1 MTEIPMGGPG
11 IPPAPGATGGPGA
24 PGSPPG
30 AADEILVAF
39 AEPAEQRRLTV
50 LVRIILAIPHM
61 IVLWVLAIA
70 AEVVALICWFAA
82 LLRGRLPDGLAEFQV
97 GYLRWATRFYAY
109 LFLLTDVYPPFE
121 LADAQYPVRLR
132 AQPGPL
138 NRLAVLFRIILV
150 IPAWIVSAVLGYGLS
165 FLVMLVT
172 WLIVLIAGRMP
183 RPLHEALAAAV
194 RYQVRVTGYF
204 LMLTAR
210 YPGGLFGDPET
221 SAFGVGPAG
230 GFPAGSAG
238 PGATGATG
246 ATGGAGVTEVP
257 GAASAGP
264 WGAWGSAAPEGPVW
278 GQPAPDQPGYGQ
290 PGAGQAGYGPT
301 QGGQPGYGQ
310 PQAGQP
316 GYGQPQAGQA
326 GYGPAEAGQP
336 GYGAPAGGVAGY
348 GAPAGYGQAAP
359 GYGQPG
365 TGYGEAVPGQ
375 PGYAAAGYGAPA
387 APVRWLGGDQ
397 PWRLVLS
404 RTAKRLVV
412 LFLVLGAILMVGYVA
427 LIAGI
432 ASSSGNTVSRAE
444 ATISVEAAFARLST
458 TLSSFDSKVAA
469 CSGKLSC
476 VNKVDKQMSVA
487 FGTFAQN
494 VDGISMPGS
503 ASSAAAHRVRS
514 DANQASAGFLRLSAV
529 TSAAQYNQV
538 VASTGLEA
546 LLRRFDADY
555 QSLGATLGV
564 H

>member
-1 MTEIPMGGPG
+1 
-11 IPPAPGATGGPGA
+11 
-24 PGSPPG
+24 
-30 AADEILVAF
+30 VAF

-61 IVLWVLAIA
+61 IVLWVLGIA

-82 LLRGRLPDGLAEFQV
+82 LFSGRLPDGLAEFQV

-109 LFLLTDVYPPFE
+109 LLLLTDVYPPFE

-150 IPAWIVSAVLGYGLS
+150 IPAWIVSALLAYGLS
-165 FLVMLVT
+165 FLVMFVT

-183 RPLHEALAAAV
+183 RSLHEALAAAV
-194 RYQVRVTGYF
+194 RYQARVTGYF

-221 SAFGVGPAG
+221 SASGAGPAG

-238 PGATGATG
+238 QGTTGA
-246 ATGGAGVTEVP
+246 AGVTEAP
-257 GAASAGP
+257 GSASAGS
-264 WGAWGSAAPEGPVW
+264 WGAWASAAPEGPAW
-278 GQPAPDQPGYGQ
+278 GEPAPDQPGSG
-290 PGAGQAGYGPT
+290 T
-301 QGGQPGYGQ
+301 
-310 PQAGQP
+310 
-316 GYGQPQAGQA
+316 
-326 GYGPAEAGQP
+326 PA
-336 GYGAPAGGVAGY
+336 
-348 GAPAGYGQAAP
+348 

-375 PGYAAAGYGAPA
+375 PGYAAGYGPAA

-404 RTAKRLVV
+404 RTAKRLIV
-412 LFLVLGAILMVGYVA
+412 LFLVLGAILMAGYVA
-427 LIAGI
+427 LIVGV
-432 ASSSGNTVSRAE
+432 ASTSGNSAVNRAE
-444 ATISVEAAFARLST
+444 ATISVEAAFSRLST

-476 VNKVDKQMSVA
+476 VNQVDKQMSVA

-494 VDGISMPGS
+494 VRGISMPSS
-503 ASSAAAHRVRS
+503 ASSAAADRVRS

-538 VASTGLEA
+538 VASTGLEG
-546 LLRRFDADY
+546 LLKRFDTDY
-555 QSLGATLGV
+555 QALGSTLGA

>member
-1 MTEIPMGGPG
+1 PMGGPG
-11 IPPAPGATGGPGA
+11 IPPVPGA
-24 PGSPPG
+24 PGTGGVSGGPEGPGGTGRPG

-39 AEPAEQRRLTV
+39 AEPAEQSRLTV
-50 LVRIILAIPHM
+50 LVRVILAIPHI
-61 IVLWVLAIA
+61 IVLWVLGIA

-82 LLRGRLPDGLAEFQV
+82 LFSGRLPDGLAEFQV
-97 GYLRWATRFYAY
+97 GYLRWATRFSAY

-150 IPAWIVSAVLGYGLS
+150 IPAGIVSAVLSYGLS
-165 FLVMLVT
+165 FLVMFVT

-183 RPLHEALAAAV
+183 RPLHEAVAAAV
-194 RYQVRVTGYF
+194 RYQARVTGYF

-221 SAFGVGPAG
+221 SAFGMGPAG
-230 GFPAGSAG
+230 GDFAAGSASPG
-238 PGATGATG
+238 AAGATGA
-246 ATGGAGVTEVP
+246 AEVTEAP

-264 WGAWGSAAPEGPVW
+264 SGAWGSPAPEGPGW
-278 GQPAPDQPGYGQ
+278 GQPATDQPGYGQ
-290 PGAGQAGYGPT
+290 AEAGQAGPA
-301 QGGQPGYGQ
+301 QG
-310 PQAGQP
+310 
-316 GYGQPQAGQA
+316 
-326 GYGPAEAGQP
+326 GQP
-336 GYGAPAGGVAGY
+336 GYGAPAGGAAGYGTPAGY
-348 GAPAGYGQAAP
+348 GASGSGQGAP
-359 GYGQPG
+359 GYGQPR
-365 TGYGEAVPGQ
+365 TGYGEAAAAQ
-375 PGYAAAGYGAPA
+375 PGCVASGYGPPA

-404 RTAKRLVV
+404 RTAKRLIV
-412 LFLVLGAILMVGYVA
+412 LFLVLGAILIVGYVA

-432 ASSSGNTVSRAE
+432 ASTSGNNTVNRAE

-458 TLSSFDSKVAA
+458 TLSGFDTKVAA
-469 CSGKLSC
+469 CSGKLTC

-494 VDGISMPGS
+494 VDGISMPS
-503 ASSAAAHRVRS
+503 SRSSAAADRVRS

-555 QSLGATLGV
+555 QALGTTLGV

>member
-11 IPPAPGATGGPGA
+11 IPPAPDAPGGPGA

-50 LVRIILAIPHM
+50 LVRLILAIPQA
-61 IVLWVLAIA
+61 IVLYVLSIA

-82 LLRGRLPDGLAEFQV
+82 LFSGRLPDGLAGFQA
-97 GYLRWATRFYAY
+97 GYLRWVTRFYAY
-109 LFLLTDVYPPFE
+109 VFLLTDVYPPFE

-150 IPAWIVSAVLGYGLS
+150 IPASIVALVLSYALY
-165 FLVMLVT
+165 FPVMFIT
-172 WLIVLIAGRMP
+172 WLIVLVAGRMP

-194 RYQVRVTGYF
+194 RYQARVLGYF

-210 YPGGLFGDPET
+210 YPGGLFGDP
-221 SAFGVGPAG
+221 AVFGAGPAGG

-238 PGATGATG
+238 PGTTGV
-246 ATGGAGVTEVP
+246 AGVTEAS

-264 WGAWGSAAPEGPVW
+264 WGAWGSAAPEGRDP
-278 GQPAPDQPGYGQ
+278 GQPAPDQPGS
-290 PGAGQAGYGPT
+290 GPAT
-301 QGGQPGYGQ
+301 PGYGQ
-310 PQAGQP
+310 PAP
-316 GYGQPQAGQA
+316 GYG
-326 GYGPAEAGQP
+326 EAAP
-336 GYGAPAGGVAGY
+336 GYGEAAPGY
-348 GAPAGYGQAAP
+348 GEAAP

-375 PGYAAAGYGAPA
+375 PGHAAAGYGPPA

-404 RTAKRLVV
+404 RTAKRLMV
-412 LFLVLGAILMVGYVA
+412 LFLVLGAVV
-427 LIAGI
+427 IAAVI
-432 ASSSGNTVSRAE
+432 AVSAAAPGNNTVTRAE
-444 ATISVEAAFARLST
+444 ATVSVEAAFASLST
-458 TLSSFDSKVAA
+458 TLSGFDSKVAA
-469 CSGKLSC
+469 CSGKLTC
-476 VNKVDKQMSVA
+476 VNQVDKQMSGA
-487 FGTFAQN
+487 FGTFARN
-494 VDGISMPGS
+494 MDGISMPGA
-503 ASSAAAHRVRS
+503 ASSAAADRVRS

-546 LLRRFDADY
+546 NLKRFDADY
-555 QSLGATLGV
+555 QALGTTLGV